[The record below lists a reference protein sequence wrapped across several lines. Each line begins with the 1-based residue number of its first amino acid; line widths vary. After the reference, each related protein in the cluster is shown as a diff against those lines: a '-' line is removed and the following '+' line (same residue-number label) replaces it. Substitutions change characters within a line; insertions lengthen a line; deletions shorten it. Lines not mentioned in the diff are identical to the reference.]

1 MRGGVGLYV
10 RGMNSTPIP
19 APITRA
25 PLDRKREKWI
35 LAATII
41 ASTMAF
47 SDMTIVNV
55 ALPVLQEKLG
65 ASFAEV
71 QWVVESYTL
80 VLAAMILVGGAIG
93 DLFGRRRVFSIGIVI
108 FALASAGCG
117 LAPDPA
123 TLVIARGVQGFG
135 AALMMPG
142 SLAIVSASFP
152 RERQG
157 DAIGLWSVSTGISM
171 AVAPAFGGWL
181 IDTFSWHAAFL
192 INLPLAALALLITLR
207 HVPESRSS
215 HARSLDLVGMV
226 LAILGLGAL
235 TYGLIA
241 AGEHGFADPRASG
254 SMLGGAVVLV
264 LFVLAEK
271 RARDPM
277 VPLKMFK
284 LPSFGGVQAYTFLL
298 WAALHGTTFFVP
310 FRLMQVQGLK
320 PTEAGMA
327 LLPLIVIASLLSR
340 WFGRLADKVDPRM
353 LLVGG
358 AILTGCGFFLLAV
371 PDANT
376 NYLIGFMP
384 PLILMGLG
392 MGMCQV
398 PVTVVAL
405 NAAGPSHV
413 GTSSAINNM
422 AARTGGL
429 IAIAVFGLVLA
440 HGYGAAL
447 TPALKSAGLPEA
459 AQAALE
465 LQRAKLAGSTVPVG
479 LTPEQ
484 QAAATAA
491 IKSAFITG
499 YRWAMLV
506 AGAMAWFSA
515 LVALRFIRG
524 GRVQGAMP

>member
-1 MRGGVGLYV
+1 
-10 RGMNSTPIP
+10 MNSTPIP
-19 APITRA
+19 ASISRSQ
-25 PLDRKREKWI
+25 EKWI
-35 LAATII
+35 LAATIV

-55 ALPVLQEKLG
+55 ALPVLQDSLG
-65 ASFAEV
+65 ASFAAV
-71 QWVVESYTL
+71 QWVVEAYTL
-80 VLAAMILVGGAIG
+80 VLSAMILVGGAIG
-93 DLFGRRRVFSIGIVI
+93 DLYGRRRVFSIGIVI

-117 LAPDPA
+117 LAPDA
-123 TLVIARGVQGFG
+123 ETLIIARGVQGFG
-135 AALMMPG
+135 AALMVPG

-152 RERQG
+152 RSRQG
-157 DAIGLWSVSTGISM
+157 DAIGLWSVATGISM
-171 AVAPAFGGWL
+171 AIAPAFGGWL
-181 IDTFSWHAAFL
+181 IDTLSWHAAFL
-192 INLPLAALALLITLR
+192 INLPLAALALTITLR
-207 HVPESRSS
+207 FVPESRSD
-215 HARSLDLVGMV
+215 HARSLDLVGML
-226 LAILGLGAL
+226 LAVVGLGAL

-241 AGEHGFADPRASG
+241 AGSHGFADLHSSG
-254 SMLGGAVVLV
+254 AMALGAVALV
-264 LFVLAEK
+264 LFVLAEH
-271 RARDPM
+271 RTRDPM
-277 VPLKMFK
+277 VPLRMFK
-284 LPSFGGVQAYTFLL
+284 LPNFGGIQAYTFLL
-298 WAALHGTTFFVP
+298 WAALHGATFFVP

-327 LLPLIVIASLLSR
+327 LLPLIVIASLLAR
-340 WFGRLADKVDPRM
+340 WFGKLADKVDPRR

-358 AILTGCGFFLLAV
+358 ACLTGCGFFMLAV

-376 NYLIGFMP
+376 HYLIGFMP

-440 HGYGAAL
+440 HGFSAAL
-447 TPALKSAGLPEA
+447 TPALQAAGLPDA
-459 AQAALE
+459 ARAALE
-465 LQRAKLAGSTVPVG
+465 LQRAKLAGAIVPTD
-479 LTPEQ
+479 LSPEL

-499 YRWAMLV
+499 YRWAMGV
-506 AGAMAWFSA
+506 AGAMAFVSA
-515 LVALRFIRG
+515 LVALRFIRRPAPAPAG
-524 GRVQGAMP
+524 

>member
-1 MRGGVGLYV
+1 
-10 RGMNSTPIP
+10 MNSTPIP
-19 APITRA
+19 TPISRA

-55 ALPVLQEKLG
+55 ALPVLQQSLG
-65 ASFAEV
+65 ASFAAV

-80 VLAAMILVGGAIG
+80 VLSAMILVGGAIG
-93 DLFGRRRVFSIGIVI
+93 DLYGRRRVFSIGIVI
-108 FALASAGCG
+108 FALASLGCG
-117 LAPDPA
+117 LAPDA
-123 TLVIARGVQGFG
+123 ETLILARGVQGFG

-152 RERQG
+152 RDRQG
-157 DAIGLWSVSTGISM
+157 DAIGLWSLSTGVAM

-192 INLPLAALALLITLR
+192 INLPLAALALAITLR
-207 HVPESRSS
+207 FVPESRSD
-215 HARSLDLVGMV
+215 HARSLDLLGMA

-241 AGEHGFADPRASG
+241 AGDLGFADPWATG
-254 SMLGGAVVLV
+254 PLLGGALVLV
-264 LFVLAEK
+264 LFVFAEK
-271 RARDPM
+271 HARDPM
-277 VPLKMFK
+277 VPLRMFK
-284 LPSFGGVQAYTFLL
+284 LPNFGGIQAFTFLL

-327 LLPLIVIASLLSR
+327 LLPLVIIASLLAR
-340 WFGRLADKVDPRM
+340 WFGKLADRVDPRR

-358 AILTGCGFFLLAV
+358 AILTACGFLLLAV
-371 PDANT
+371 PDAET
-376 NYLIGFMP
+376 HYLIGFMP
-384 PLILMGLG
+384 PLMLMGLG

-440 HGYGAAL
+440 HGYSAAL
-447 TPALKSAGLPEA
+447 TPALQQAGLPEA
-459 AQAALE
+459 AQVALE
-465 LQRAKLAGSTVPVG
+465 LQRAKLAGSVLPAD
-479 LTPEQ
+479 LSPAQ
-484 QAAATAA
+484 QAAADAA
-491 IKSAFITG
+491 IKSAFIAG
-499 YRWAMLV
+499 YRWAMGV
-506 AGAMAWFSA
+506 AGAMAFLSA
-515 LVALRFIRG
+515 LVALRFIR
-524 GRVQGAMP
+524 RPKVQGGDA